1 MMLLSDTTWKAII
14 YQQKYNICFA
24 YEVNTRCRRWRAEQ
38 TFAHWLSQHNPA
50 PSNTDSSAD
59 GPVSMNWQPCTTRTF
74 QHPRYSWE
82 SRKQSDPEPW
92 RHKANV
98 KSSLTAHTYSRT
110 PCWKIWLTHFG
121 FLSFFF
127 KSSAA
132 LLNQARGLFTP
143 NTLWR
148 LRGRYRGCCACV
160 GTLDNPVTLTG
171 QLPSFLF
178 CQEYILW
185 QDAIT
190 ITRTKVKAHVFRLS

>member
-50 PSNTDSSAD
+50 PSNTDSSASSAD

-74 QHPRYSWE
+74 QHPRCSWE

-98 KSSLTAHTYSRT
+98 KSSLTAHTYSTT

-132 LLNQARGLFTP
+132 LLNQACESQQKMVCLHPIRCDVCGVVVAAAVHVLVH
-143 NTLWR
+143 LI
-148 LRGRYRGCCACV
+148 
-160 GTLDNPVTLTG
+160 
-171 QLPSFLF
+171 
-178 CQEYILW
+178 IL
-185 QDAIT
+185 
-190 ITRTKVKAHVFRLS
+190 